1 MFGQDLTKHV
11 IQYKRKHQFSVN
23 QTREI
28 ASFGQDLTK
37 FLFGNNI
44 LDDTLTSPFIR
55 GRQNFCVN
63 KYIVSFFFYLT

>member
-11 IQYKRKHQFSVN
+11 IQHKRKHQFSVN

-44 LDDTLTSPFIR
+44 LDDTLTSP
-55 GRQNFCVN
+55 
-63 KYIVSFFFYLT
+63 L